1 MDFLMGQTT
10 CTPLFAPNVTFI
22 FLLPFFPQFLTLFS
36 LWVSHPKVLQ
46 KSSQPVPNFILIIL
60 KLTLFMTFNSS
71 RVQPHK
77 LFMLSLYFPF
87 VLLVQDPLLLQASWQ
102 CSCRASSTTM
112 WIRKEATTLATT
124 FKGYANPN
132 EGKTVFT

>member
-1 MDFLMGQTT
+1 MHWLHSYTPAIRKVKINGSCSEILTIYFLDLRPDKKITIVAMDFLMGQMT

-22 FLLPFFPQFLTLFS
+22 FLLPFFPQFLTLSS

-87 VLLVQDPLLLQASWQ
+87 VLLV
-102 CSCRASSTTM
+102 
-112 WIRKEATTLATT
+112 
-124 FKGYANPN
+124 
-132 EGKTVFT
+132 